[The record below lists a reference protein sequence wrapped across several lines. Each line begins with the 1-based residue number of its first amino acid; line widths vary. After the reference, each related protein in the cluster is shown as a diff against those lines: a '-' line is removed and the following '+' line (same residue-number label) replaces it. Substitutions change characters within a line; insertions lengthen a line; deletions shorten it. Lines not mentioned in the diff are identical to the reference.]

1 MNNVKEDLRKKTDLN
16 FNFSQATQ
24 GLWGFNKKEY
34 YIVHI
39 IELILDQKRLKYV
52 GNCLIQYLRGQ
63 LSHKKCPISF
73 NLCSTP
79 FTFPQYDDLN
89 PLTLCP
95 SKSHKYNN
103 YDHAA
108 YIVSS

>member
-39 IELILDQKRLKYV
+39 IELILDQKCWNR
-52 GNCLIQYLRGQ
+52 
-63 LSHKKCPISF
+63 
-73 NLCSTP
+73 
-79 FTFPQYDDLN
+79 
-89 PLTLCP
+89 
-95 SKSHKYNN
+95 
-103 YDHAA
+103 
-108 YIVSS
+108 